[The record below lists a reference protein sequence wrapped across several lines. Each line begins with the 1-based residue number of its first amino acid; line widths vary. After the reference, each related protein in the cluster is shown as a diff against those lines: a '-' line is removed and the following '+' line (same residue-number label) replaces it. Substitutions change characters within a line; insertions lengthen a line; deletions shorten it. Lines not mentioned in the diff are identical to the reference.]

1 MVSIRYEVR
10 SFDKFFFQVV
20 FSIDGSFA
28 ASVSVTGKDPK
39 VKPGAVDIVRH
50 WQELGYLLVYVTGRP
65 DMQLQRVV
73 AWLTQH
79 NFPKGLVS
87 FADGF
92 TTDPLKYVQSQPI
105 QDFFLDFQYQGGVES
120 TVSGVFEDLKFK
132 ISEGQ
137 DQLRQPTGQRQEN
150 FNFGPSLLKF

>member
-1 MVSIRYEVR
+1 MVSIRYEVW
-10 SFDKFFFQVV
+10 SFDKFFLQVV

-92 TTDPLKYVQSQPI
+92 TTDPLKYVQLADSR
-105 QDFFLDFQYQGGVES
+105 FFLDFYR
-120 TVSGVFEDLKFK
+120 VSHIELCFMNWL
-132 ISEGQ
+132 
-137 DQLRQPTGQRQEN
+137 
-150 FNFGPSLLKF
+150 

>member
-1 MVSIRYEVR
+1 MHSPIL
-10 SFDKFFFQVV
+10 
-20 FSIDGSFA
+20 
-28 ASVSVTGKDPK
+28 K

-92 TTDPLKYVQSQPI
+92 TTDPLKY
-105 QDFFLDFQYQGGVES
+105 DFFLYIF
-120 TVSGVFEDLKFK
+120 
-132 ISEGQ
+132 
-137 DQLRQPTGQRQEN
+137 
-150 FNFGPSLLKF
+150 LLYTILP

>member
-1 MVSIRYEVR
+1 MVSIRYEVW
-10 SFDKFFFQVV
+10 SFDKFFLQVV

-92 TTDPLKYVQSQPI
+92 TTDPLKYVHTRL
-105 QDFFLDFQYQGGVES
+105 FFNSLDVGLS
-120 TVSGVFEDLKFK
+120 N
-132 ISEGQ
+132 I
-137 DQLRQPTGQRQEN
+137 
-150 FNFGPSLLKF
+150 

>member
-1 MVSIRYEVR
+1 MVSIRYEVW
-10 SFDKFFFQVV
+10 SFDKFFLQVV

-92 TTDPLKYVQSQPI
+92 TTDPLKYVQLADSG
-105 QDFFLDFQYQGGVES
+105 LLVSRWHGVES
-120 TVSGVFEDLKFK
+120 TVSGVFE
-132 ISEGQ
+132 
-137 DQLRQPTGQRQEN
+137 QL
-150 FNFGPSLLKF
+150 